1 VEICGQRQDRSRPEW
16 KAAIGY
22 VGDQQVFY
30 ENWSGERNLA
40 FLSQFYSGW
49 SDQRAVELAR
59 RFNLPLNKM
68 AKELSTGNRVKLSL
82 VAALSHSP
90 QVLLLDEPTSGLD
103 PIARSE
109 LLEVLF
115 EFMSDGERAILYS
128 THILADISR
137 LADELAFLDDG
148 KIKARQATEDLAEN
162 WRRICFRS
170 AGSDLKLAAV
180 ASHRHEGRDY
190 EVVSFDREITLR
202 QLGELGAENIQEQ
215 RMGIDEIAVQILKG
229 GGNVADSEN

>member
-1 VEICGQRQDRSRPEW
+1 SEAERHKTRSDEMTSAFSIRDLVKTYSEFQLGPLHLDLEPGTVLGYIGPNGSGKTTTMYCLTGLVKADRGEVEICGQRQDRSRPEW
-16 KAAIGY
+16 KTAIGY

-115 EFMSDGERAILYS
+115 EFMSDGERAILY
-128 THILADISR
+128 
-137 LADELAFLDDG
+137 
-148 KIKARQATEDLAEN
+148 
-162 WRRICFRS
+162 
-170 AGSDLKLAAV
+170 
-180 ASHRHEGRDY
+180 
-190 EVVSFDREITLR
+190 
-202 QLGELGAENIQEQ
+202 
-215 RMGIDEIAVQILKG
+215 
-229 GGNVADSEN
+229 